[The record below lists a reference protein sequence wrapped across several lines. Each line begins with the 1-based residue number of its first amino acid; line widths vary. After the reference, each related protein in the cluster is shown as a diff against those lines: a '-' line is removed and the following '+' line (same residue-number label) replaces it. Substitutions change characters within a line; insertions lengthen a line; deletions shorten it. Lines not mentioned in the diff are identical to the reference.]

1 MKTMSRVIILS
12 TAAAAF
18 FGLVSCA
25 AVSKVG
31 KGSVDLVK
39 KTTTATTSKVSSLSE
54 MAVNKIRPAGVKVV
68 EVREKDLKA
77 LPTGHD
83 RAIAFE
89 NTRKKNF
96 WFFNGPVDFIEPELP
111 EPSIGDEQ
119 VDILLPPKGD

>member
-1 MKTMSRVIILS
+1 MKTLS
-12 TAAAAF
+12 WALIFPLIATCF
-18 FGLVSCA
+18 SLVSCA
-25 AVSKVG
+25 TVSKVG
-31 KGSVDLVK
+31 KGSVALVK
-39 KTTTATTSKVSSLSE
+39 KTTTATTSRVSSLSE
-54 MAVNKIRPAGVKVV
+54 MAVNKINPPGVKVV

-111 EPSIGDEQ
+111 EPTVGAEE
-119 VDILLPPKGD
+119 VDILLPPKVE

>member
-1 MKTMSRVIILS
+1 MKSMFRVIILS
-12 TAAAAF
+12 TAAASL
-18 FGLVSCA
+18 GLVSCSTM
-25 AVSKVG
+25 SKVG

-54 MAVNKIRPAGVKVV
+54 MAVNKIRPAGVPVV
-68 EVREKDLKA
+68 EVREKDLKE

-111 EPSIGDEQ
+111 EPSLGDEP
-119 VDILLPPKGD
+119 VDILLPPKAD